1 MENKTEQ
8 KDQKQNNKSK
18 KKEEIIRKPPVPRVK
33 RSSEPTLNIDY
44 IFRREQYT
52 LKNQKLTLTFGEMR
66 KLISQELKIPESNLQ
81 INYLEKELTS
91 SKVKINDLIKDNK
104 IKFFEVKKKVQST
117 ISDGILSYS
126 HVVKVNNIKDALD
139 FNKQID
145 TFFLDLCLEKNCISE
160 PTSLDSYNVSFAR
173 NDLAFDFNK
182 FLTILKKSNPLY
194 ENIEFKIEIPKQSK
208 IIHILDSSE
217 GKNGKKFKNPSA
229 EEFKK
234 KLGNFVTYSDLKRIQ
249 NMEGREKWIDQK
261 GFIYSAGPVKNKNL

>member
-1 MENKTEQ
+1 MSNKT
-8 KDQKQNNKSK
+8 DQKQNNKSK
-18 KKEEIIRKPPVPRVK
+18 TSEPKPRKPPVPRVK
-33 RSSEPTLNIDY
+33 KSSEPTFNIDY

-52 LKNQKLTLTFGEMR
+52 IKNQKLTLTFPEMR
-66 KLISQELKIPESNLQ
+66 KLISKELNIPESDLQ

-91 SKVKINDLIKDNK
+91 SKKTINELIKDNK

-182 FLTILKKSNPLY
+182 FLTILKKTNPLY

>member
-1 MENKTEQ
+1 MSNKT
-8 KDQKQNNKSK
+8 DQKQNNKSK
-18 KKEEIIRKPPVPRVK
+18 TSEPKPRKPPVPRVK
-33 RSSEPTLNIDY
+33 KSSEPTFNIDY

-52 LKNQKLTLTFGEMR
+52 IKNQKLTLTFPEMR
-66 KLISQELKIPESNLQ
+66 RLISKELNIPESDLQ

-91 SKVKINDLIKDNK
+91 SKKTINELIKDNK

-145 TFFLDLCLEKNCISE
+145 IFFLDLCLEKNCISE

-182 FLTILKKSNPLY
+182 YLTILKKTNDLY
-194 ENIEFKIEIPKQSK
+194 ENIEFKIEIPKQNK
-208 IIHILDSSE
+208 VVHLLDSNE

-261 GFIYSAGPVKNKNL
+261 GFIYSAGPVKKKNK